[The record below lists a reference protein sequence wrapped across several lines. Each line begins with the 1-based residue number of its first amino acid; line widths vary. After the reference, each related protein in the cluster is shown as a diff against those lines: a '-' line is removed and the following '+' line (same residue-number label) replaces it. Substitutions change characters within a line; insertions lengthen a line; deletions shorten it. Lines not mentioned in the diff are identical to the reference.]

1 MSLVSS
7 LVINR
12 CEVSPLKAIFIPMK
26 IYQEKLI
33 DVCVNGKLRMVSL
46 NELLR
51 LIVAGKNPALTK
63 QGQDDFKKLIGL
75 IAQIQIEGD
84 WLLQSPFAVPTEF
97 KSGKKPIR

>member
-1 MSLVSS
+1 
-7 LVINR
+7 
-12 CEVSPLKAIFIPMK
+12 MK
-26 IYQEKLI
+26 IYQTKTI
-33 DVCVNGKLRMVSL
+33 DVAVNGKLRMVSL

-63 QGQDDFKKLIGL
+63 QGHVDFKKLIGL

-97 KSGKKPIR
+97 KDGKKFIR

>member
-1 MSLVSS
+1 
-7 LVINR
+7 
-12 CEVSPLKAIFIPMK
+12 MK
-26 IYQEKLI
+26 IYDTKTI
-33 DVCVNGKLRMVSL
+33 DCAVNGKLRMASL

-63 QGQDDFKKLIGL
+63 QGHADLKKLIGL
-75 IAQIQIEGD
+75 IAEIQIQGD